1 MHTVSYVYPMDG
13 AGKLA
18 RILLN
23 STIREVW
30 NLMSEKDKCLAEIG
44 FSNFDEYKQSYLW
57 TSIKKHILWRD
68 ANICRSKY
76 CRNRATEVVT
86 LAYSVPILL
95 GKSPHCLVSVCPDCF
110 YEIEIGKDGEPRP
123 TNESLSKTLFK
134 LTESSLVKGVSNPYI
149 GKWFRNQF
157 DTNITVRKDLLK
169 ELKELNLNV

>member
-1 MHTVSYVYPMDG
+1 MDG

-30 NLMSEKDKCLAEIG
+30 NLMSVKDECLAEIG
-44 FSNFDEYKQSYLW
+44 FSNFVEYKQSYLW
-57 TSIKKHILWRD
+57 TVIKKHILRRD

-76 CRNRATEVVT
+76 CRNRATEVVM

-110 YEIEIGKDGEPRP
+110 YEIEIDKKGVPRP
-123 TNESLSKTLFK
+123 INESLSKTLFK

-149 GKWFRNQF
+149 GKWYRNQA
-157 DTNITVRKDLLK
+157 DANGSVRIELLK